1 MKIVKKS
8 QLKTKL
14 KFEFNI
20 EDDVPELNFEVDM
33 TKEEIKKKP
42 IIIIKKKQ
50 KNGRDPSCNPQLF

>member
-1 MKIVKKS
+1 MKGI
-8 QLKTKL
+8 KTKL

-20 EDDVPELNFEVDM
+20 EEDVPELNFEVDM

-50 KNGRDPSCNPQLF
+50 KNGRDSSCNSQLF

>member
-1 MKIVKKS
+1 MKGI
-8 QLKTKL
+8 KTKL

-20 EDDVPELNFEVDM
+20 EDDIPELNFEVDM

-50 KNGRDPSCNPQLF
+50 KNGRDSSCNSQLF